1 MDDMITIRPLTVED
15 ASVMTSVLSS
25 PSLYHYIGGEPP
37 TEEEL
42 SRRYTAQVVGHSP
55 DGSERWINS
64 IVMLDGQPVGYVQA
78 TVPVDGES
86 AEISWVIG
94 RPWQGRG
101 HAKQAARLLLDG
113 LIDAGVSEVVAFIHP
128 DHLASQHVARSLGM
142 HVTDVVVD
150 GETKWLKNF
159 R

>member
-1 MDDMITIRPLTVED
+1 MDENITVRPLRVQD
-15 ASVMTSVLSS
+15 ASVMTRVLSS
-25 PSLYHYIGGEPP
+25 PSLYHYIGGRPP

-55 DGSERWINS
+55 EGSERWINS

-78 TVPVDGES
+78 TVPVDGAS

-94 RPWQGRG
+94 REWQGRG
-101 HAKQAARLLLDG
+101 YAKQAARLLLDD
-113 LIDAGVSEVVAFIHP
+113 LVDAGVSEVVAFIPP
-128 DHLASQHVARSLGM
+128 DHLASQHVACSLGM
-142 HVTDVVVD
+142 HQTDVVVE
-150 GETKWLKNF
+150 GETRWLKNC